1 MGDEVPETEIAGG
14 PVPPDG
20 VPVPLIPKLGLPKRS
35 TPSLAADM
43 MADPSMDGSKREDD
57 PPIDAA
63 ADVLKFPSPKP
74 WDTEPDDEDVGGWRV
89 FKIGLFCWRF
99 GA

>member
-1 MGDEVPETEIAGG
+1 M
-14 PVPPDG
+14 PPDG
-20 VPVPLIPKLGLPKRS
+20 VPVLPKRS
-35 TPSLAADM
+35 TPSFAAEM

-63 ADVLKFPSPKP
+63 ADVLNVPRPRP
-74 WDTEPDDEDVGGWRV
+74 WDTEPDDEDADGWRA
-89 FKIGLFCWRF
+89 FRMGLLSWRF